1 MLLWKADQAQT
12 LTRLDCMTGGT
23 DNVTIT
29 LYECASDGSTCV
41 TTGLSV
47 AATSAGASDTSA
59 SNGSIDADDWVRVY
73 VESIVGAASYVTCSV
88 RYTVAMP

>member
-1 MLLWKADQAQT
+1 MWKADQAQT
-12 LTRLDCMTGGT
+12 LTRMDCMTGGS

-29 LYECASDGSTCV
+29 LFECDGNGATCS
-41 TTGLSV
+41 TTGLVV

-59 SNGSIDADDWVRVY
+59 SNGDIDADDWVRVY
-73 VESIVGAASYVTCSV
+73 VESIQGSATYVTCSV